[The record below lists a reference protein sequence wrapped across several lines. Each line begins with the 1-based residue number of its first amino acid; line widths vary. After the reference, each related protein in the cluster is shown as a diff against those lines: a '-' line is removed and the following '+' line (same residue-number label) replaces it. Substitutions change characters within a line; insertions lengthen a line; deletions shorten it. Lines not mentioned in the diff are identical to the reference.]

1 MQAYGTHSAHKGIVL
16 SDLHLFTKRA
26 KTITPDYI
34 AGLCGKA
41 DYCILNGDI
50 FDFKWSIYPTF
61 DETAAQAAS
70 FLRSLCRLVP
80 ECHIYYVL
88 GNHDCSPDFM
98 TILEA
103 INCDNFTWNATHVH
117 IDRHLFIHGDLPM
130 TGDDVF
136 NRTIKN
142 AHLIHGQAKSAH
154 MIYQLAVSLRLHRI
168 ASMTMI
174 PRLCSS
180 LVYNAIEQSNP
191 SLLHEIDHVYFG
203 HTHHA
208 FENYRYKGIYFH
220 NTGSA
225 VMHTD
230 FNPIEVTHEAY

>member
-1 MQAYGTHSAHKGIVL
+1 MQAYVKHSAQKGIVL

-26 KTITPDYI
+26 KNITPEYI
-34 AGLCGKA
+34 ADLCVEA

-61 DETAAQAAS
+61 NETAAQAS
-70 FLRSLCRLVP
+70 LFLIRLCNLVP
-80 ECHIYYVL
+80 ECTIYYVL

-98 TILEA
+98 SVLETIG
-103 INCDNFTWNATHVH
+103 CDNFTWNATHVH

-130 TGDDVF
+130 AGGDVF
-136 NRTIKN
+136 VRTIKD
-142 AHLIHGQAKSAH
+142 AYRIHGQAKSAH
-154 MIYQLAVSLRLHRI
+154 LMYQLVVSLRLHHI

-174 PRLCSS
+174 PRLCAR
-180 LVYNAIEQSNP
+180 LLYNAIEQSNP
-191 SLLHEIDHVYFG
+191 SLLNNIDHVYFG

-208 FENYRYKGIYFH
+208 FKNYRYKGIYFH

-230 FNPIEVTHEAY
+230 FNPIEVKHEA